1 MYDFANVLLL
11 LSHAALLRLVYFIG
25 GYFMQGLLV
34 LLGIESSV
42 SVQVHPGELVL
53 VEAAIK
59 RVKYGDFFFLQ
70 DSSSDTDDGAVITVQ
85 AKYGLDESIPE
96 VTVEITGFVKLLGIE
111 RYATIVVDDTGY
123 HFSMADAQ
131 LLGLFSA
138 RLQFDASYGDLVSA
152 EFRVRGDLGPDFLAA
167 LNTRV
172 QDALRQA
179 AKIANDSIQ
188 AAVAAVDDAQVIV
201 DDLQG
206 QLDVHDAAEAKRIID
221 LVNAERKFNSAQSF
235 YASLGTAETNTRAA
249 FTELGVRT
257 GKFGSVAE
265 IPDPA
270 GLIPSSHDSYAVALD
285 AYAVANKVR

>member
-1 MYDFANVLLL
+1 MCDFANVLLL

-167 LNTRV
+167 LTTRV

-179 AKIANDSIQ
+179 AKIADDLIAARDLAFAGTLKARDDLRNVIAFWVDETQRKIEGIIAAADAAAAASEKIFALLNDPDADLEAIIIQ
-188 AAVAAVDDAQVIV
+188 AEEVC
-201 DDLQG
+201 
-206 QLDVHDAAEAKRIID
+206 
-221 LVNAERKFNSAQSF
+221 
-235 YASLGTAETNTRAA
+235 Y
-249 FTELGVRT
+249 
-257 GKFGSVAE
+257 
-265 IPDPA
+265 
-270 GLIPSSHDSYAVALD
+270 
-285 AYAVANKVR
+285 